1 MYLFPDHLWAP
12 QRRGLEETMKL
23 VSDGKHVCYYGP
35 TGSGKTVVAFELMN
49 WAISLGMKSIFY
61 LNRKLLIDQTVKRA
75 KEAGMPIGVR
85 AAGFEDEYD
94 WSAPCQIASADT
106 EWSRVHKRNIWE
118 PFRAHLVIID
128 ELHLQKQDKM
138 KAIMDGHRAR
148 GAVSVGMTATPIGVS
163 HMCDELVVSGT
174 LAEYRA
180 CKALVPA
187 IVKSIEQPD
196 MSKVK
201 RNATG
206 EYIMDG
212 EKKRIYT
219 QSIVGNV
226 LKYWKE
232 HNPDGRATF
241 LYAPGVPESRWFTEQ
256 FMDAGIPWAHIDATD
271 AVLDGKQIKLTR
283 GVWQEILGRMKDG
296 RLRGISNRFKAREG
310 IDLPFAYHA
319 LLATPIGSLASYLQ
333 TIGRILRY
341 SPETPDHVIV
351 SDFGG
356 CYWQHGSPNHDRDW
370 RSWWNLSEA
379 TVSGMHLNN
388 IKERKE
394 PEPIRC
400 PMCGTERLRGSKCV
414 NPECG
419 FEHQKSVRE
428 VLMENGQLKT
438 REGHL
443 VRERNRKEK
452 NDTQALWSGLVHGH
466 LRKVKSGKSDGVT
479 FAQME
484 AWFFRQHHY
493 YPPRTLKMMPKYESD
508 WSNKIHLVGVENL
521 T

>member
-1 MYLFPDHLWAP
+1 LERTGMTRYLDKDFHPDLF
-12 QRRGLEETMKL
+12 Q
-23 VSDGKHVCYYGP
+23 
-35 TGSGKTVVAFELMN
+35 
-49 WAISLGMKSIFY
+49 
-61 LNRKLLIDQTVKRA
+61 LNRRQLELLLVAINYGDGSKPSNPTWQQKTLEINKGNATFLSRLQAVCVVRGMRA
-75 KEAGMPIGVR
+75 N
-85 AAGFEDEYD
+85 FH
-94 WSAPCQIASADT
+94 ADD
-106 EWSRVHKRNIWE
+106 HC
-118 PFRAHLVIID
+118 
-128 ELHLQKQDKM
+128 
-138 KAIMDGHRAR
+138 HRLYVTPGRDYAVVR
-148 GAVSVGMTATPIGVS
+148 GATQDDPEGV
-163 HMCDELVVSGT
+163 HRVRIVRTMCDPEPVWCLTTQFDTLVTRRNG
-174 LAEYRA
+174 
-180 CKALVPA
+180 KAA
-187 IVKSIEQPD
+187 
-196 MSKVK
+196 
-201 RNATG
+201 
-206 EYIMDG
+206 
-212 EKKRIYT
+212 
-219 QSIVGNV
+219 IVGNC
-226 LKYWKE
+226 
-232 HNPDGRATF
+232 
-241 LYAPGVPESRWFTEQ
+241 
-256 FMDAGIPWAHIDATD
+256 
-271 AVLDGKQIKLTR
+271 
-283 GVWQEILGRMKDG
+283 
-296 RLRGISNRFKAREG
+296 REG